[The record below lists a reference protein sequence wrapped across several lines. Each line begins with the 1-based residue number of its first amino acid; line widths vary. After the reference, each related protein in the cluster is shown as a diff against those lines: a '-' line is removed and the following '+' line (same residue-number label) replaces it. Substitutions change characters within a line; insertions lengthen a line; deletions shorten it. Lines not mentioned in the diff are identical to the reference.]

1 MIIPPRCY
9 TCGKVLADKYEYY
22 KKELI
27 RKNLAYKQDNNS
39 DKDPLMIDINVDDI
53 KKTPAGEI
61 MDELGLTRIC
71 CRKVMLTSIDIIDEI

>member
-22 KKELI
+22 LKELI
-27 RKNLAYKQDNNS
+27 RKKQLIKNEGNDE
-39 DKDPLMIDINVDDI
+39 DPLIININNDDT

-61 MDELGLTRIC
+61 MDELGIIRLC
-71 CRKVMLTSIDIIDEI
+71 CRKTFFTSIDIINEI